1 MNKTEILQKLVP
13 LVAKSLSVEDA
24 EVTPTAT
31 LQELGADSLDYAQTV
46 MDIETEFNIG
56 IPDTDMEKFTNI
68 QSIVDY
74 IAIHTSEPTPTPA
87 AE

>member
-1 MNKTEILQKLVP
+1 MTKTEISQKLVP
-13 LVAKSLSVEDA
+13 LVAKSLSVEES

-31 LQELGADSLDYAQTV
+31 LRELGADSLDYAQTV

-56 IPDTDMEKFTNI
+56 IPDTDIEKFTDI

-74 IAIHTSEPTPTPA
+74 IDNHQENPSSPT
-87 AE
+87 E